1 MLLDAFLATEEDKAV
16 AKVARHLLNW
26 VLATT
31 AWQVAIASSVSG
43 CSCQPRIRTLRLMR
57 DETERVDDDL
67 LAFYQSR

>member
-1 MLLDAFLATEEDKAV
+1 MLLDALLATKEDKAV
-16 AKVARHLLNW
+16 TKVARHLLNR
-26 VLATT
+26 VLAAT
-31 AWQVAIASSVSG
+31 AWQVAITCSVSG